1 MLSIL
6 NDRKKVREFLAQGKQ
21 LNVQLKLVQAQ
32 LRNQKQILDQAL
44 LVVNQVDETLTI
56 VTQILDALG

>member
-6 NDRKKVREFLAQGKQ
+6 NDLKKVREFLAQGKQ